1 MELGWKTGK
10 LRFDCQRGCG
20 QSPGWHDQDDVT
32 MIMITMMPLF
42 FRFFYLEIIGG
53 GRLEATDA
61 VDVLYLQVIRHCAK
75 SRCDDQNVAG
85 D

>member
-1 MELGWKTGK
+1 MVVGSHLV
-10 LRFDCQRGCG
+10 
-20 QSPGWHDQDDVT
+20 GWHDQDDVT

-42 FRFFYLEIIGG
+42 FCFIFDLEIVGG

-61 VDVLYLQVIRHCAK
+61 VDVLYLQVVRHCAK
-75 SRCDDQNVAG
+75 SRCDDQSVG